1 MLVVIT
7 VAVSQLDS
15 TDKRL
20 RAGHGAQQSSQHY
33 CVRFPIVAY
42 TATYQNRG
50 MSAWGSSSKIKFLK
64 NFHENQPINKK
75 EARHLKIFSRGKNIN
90 IFASQ
95 TIWPNYDLK
104 WIKIRSEKILQHLCW
119 LTLTKS
125 LTWLASTA
133 YYKLQVSWHHCRHL
147 SAWLRGDVRGGVTG
161 EAELTITRGIFLEN
175 WGRK

>member
-1 MLVVIT
+1 MLFLSQTLLTRGWELDMEHSNHHNII
-7 VAVSQLDS
+7 VSGFLLSPTRPLIRTGAWAREGQARKFNSKRIS
-15 TDKRL
+15 TRI
-20 RAGHGAQQSSQHY
+20 SQ
-33 CVRFPIVAY
+33 
-42 TATYQNRG
+42 
-50 MSAWGSSSKIKFLK
+50 
-64 NFHENQPINKK
+64 
-75 EARHLKIFSRGKNIN
+75 HLKIFSRGKNIN

-104 WIKIRSEKILQHLCW
+104 WINIRSEKILQHLCW

-161 EAELTITRGIFLEN
+161 EAALTITRGIFCKN
-175 WGRK
+175 CGRK